1 MAKERTMCTWVFEW
15 RTRRGQVSEG
25 VGMKEGK
32 QFMNPEKFHSLSI
45 RIGTA

>member
-1 MAKERTMCTWVFEW
+1 M
-15 RTRRGQVSEG
+15 SEG

-32 QFMNPEKFHSLSI
+32 QVMNPEKFQSLSI